1 MSPVDARKLAAA
13 LAAEVKAKQQTE
25 YEVRASKD
33 GYSSAVLAR
42 KDGQGRS
49 AGLLVRDAAPD
60 AASAAA
66 ASALAAKVAEKL
78 KDKSGSLMVLAPRA
92 PKPGDVEAWTAAT
105 VQIVDAL
112 EKAGV
117 KTGSDLMTLD
127 EPPAGSPFDY
137 ASWTPRPKGGLLLD
151 VYFRSGQGAQ
161 KPAAPDAE
169 DHWLV
174 VVGDAPPAGTAVGRA
189 FSLDLQGDAVSRAW
203 WAEPKG
209 SGFSFRRF

>member
-1 MSPVDARKLAAA
+1 MIDLDNRKLAAA
-13 LAAEVKAKQQTE
+13 LAAEVNAKQQTD
-25 YEVRASKD
+25 YEVRDAKD
-33 GYSSAVLAR
+33 GFAAAVLAR

-49 AGLLVRDAAPD
+49 AGLVVRCAVPD
-60 AASAAA
+60 AGAAAA
-66 ASALAAKVAEKL
+66 ASALAAKVADRL
-78 KDKSGSLMVLAPRA
+78 KDKSGALMLLASRAPRL
-92 PKPGDVEAWTAAT
+92 GDAAAWSEAAAQVVE
-105 VQIVDAL
+105 AL

-137 ASWTPRPKGGLLLD
+137 ASWTPRAKGGLLLD
-151 VYFRSGQGAQ
+151 VFFRSGAGAE
-161 KPAAPDAE
+161 KPSASDAQ

-174 VVGDAPPAGTAVGRA
+174 LVGEAPPAGKAVGRA
-189 FSLDLQGDAVSRAW
+189 FSLDLQGDAVNRAW

>member
-1 MSPVDARKLAAA
+1 MSAADPKKLAAA
-13 LAAEVKAKQQTE
+13 LAAELKAKQQAE
-25 YEVRASKD
+25 YEVRAAKD
-33 GYSSAVLAR
+33 GYASAVLAR
-42 KDGQGRS
+42 KDGQSRA
-49 AGLLVRDAAPD
+49 AGLLIRDGSAD
-60 AASAAA
+60 AGSAAA
-66 ASALAAKVAEKL
+66 ANALAAKLAEKL
-78 KDKSGSLMVLAPRA
+78 KDKSGSLSLLAPRA
-92 PKPGDVEAWTAAT
+92 PKADDVEAWSAAAAA
-105 VQIVDAL
+105 IVESL

-137 ASWTPRPKGGLLLD
+137 ASWTPRTKGGLLLD
-151 VYFRSGQGAQ
+151 VYFRSGKGAA
-161 KPAAPDAE
+161 KPEKSDAE

-209 SGFSFRRF
+209 AGFTFRRF

>member
-1 MSPVDARKLAAA
+1 MSVDARKLAAA
-13 LAAEVKAKQQTE
+13 LAAELKAKQQTD
-25 YEVRASKD
+25 YEVRDAKD
-33 GYSSAVLAR
+33 GYASAVLAR
-42 KDGQGRS
+42 KDGQTRS
-49 AGLLVRDAAPD
+49 AGLLIKSALPD

-66 ASALAAKVAEKL
+66 SSALAAKVAEKL
-78 KDKSGSLMVLAPRA
+78 KDKAGALMVLAPRA
-92 PKPGDVEAWTAAT
+92 PQSGDVEAWSAAAA
-105 VQIVDAL
+105 QIVDAL

-137 ASWTPRPKGGLLLD
+137 ASWTPSPKGGLLLD
-151 VYFRSGQGAQ
+151 VYFRSGKGAE
-161 KPAAPDAE
+161 KPEKADAQ

-174 VVGDAPPAGTAVGRA
+174 VVGDAPPPGKAVGRA

-209 SGFSFRRF
+209 AGFAFRRF